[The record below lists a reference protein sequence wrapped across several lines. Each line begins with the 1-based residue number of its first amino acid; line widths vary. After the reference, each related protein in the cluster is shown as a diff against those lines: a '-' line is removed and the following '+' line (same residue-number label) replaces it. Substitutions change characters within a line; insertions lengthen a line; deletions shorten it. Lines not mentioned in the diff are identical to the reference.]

1 MFYCDFFCENF
12 VEECYS
18 SRSSSLL
25 KWLPLELIQH
35 SGDTACLPV
44 IVTDKSSS
52 SPLDFFNLDCVFFRY
67 GSHMVALY
75 STMDLTNDLYAVS
88 LSFVG
93 QCFKFRRRNPNILFD
108 LLQVLSICVFHLRS
122 LLIWMPR

>member
-1 MFYCDFFCENF
+1 M
-12 VEECYS
+12 S
-18 SRSSSLL
+18 
-25 KWLPLELIQH
+25 
-35 SGDTACLPV
+35 
-44 IVTDKSSS
+44 
-52 SPLDFFNLDCVFFRY
+52 FFRY